1 MLQYGHAEENPNLPD
16 LWKAHEDPMSTAPRL
31 QLKSG
36 IAPEQEIGTM
46 PSGHSSLELNT
57 RVDEALET
65 PIAWVIAGGILSYI
79 LLRLGLHVFYYIVA
93 H

>member
-1 MLQYGHAEENPNLPD
+1 
-16 LWKAHEDPMSTAPRL
+16 MSTAPRL

-36 IAPEQEIGTM
+36 IAPKQEIGTM
-46 PSGHSSLELNT
+46 PSGHSSSELNT
-57 RVDEALET
+57 RVDEAFET
-65 PIAWVIAGGILSYI
+65 PIAWVIAGGILGYI